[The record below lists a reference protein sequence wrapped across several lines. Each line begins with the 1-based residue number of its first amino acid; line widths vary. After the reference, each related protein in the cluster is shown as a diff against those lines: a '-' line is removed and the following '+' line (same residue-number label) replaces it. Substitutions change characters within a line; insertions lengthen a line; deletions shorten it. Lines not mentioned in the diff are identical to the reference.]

1 MGLVQFS
8 LYSDWTAGRMMT
20 KKSWFTSWQGQV
32 HMLKRAAGL
41 QTPPSHQKKKKKC
54 WCIIPCDLN

>member
-8 LYSDWTAGRMMT
+8 LFSDWTAGRMMA

-32 HMLKRAAGL
+32 HTLKGAAGL
-41 QTPPSHQKKKKKC
+41 QISLPYQNKKKNKKKLGYY
-54 WCIIPCDLN
+54 IL